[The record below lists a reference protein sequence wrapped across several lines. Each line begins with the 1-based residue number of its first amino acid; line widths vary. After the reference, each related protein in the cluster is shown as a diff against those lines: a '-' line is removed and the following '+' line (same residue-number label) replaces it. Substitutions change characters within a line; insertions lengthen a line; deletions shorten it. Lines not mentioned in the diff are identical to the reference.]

1 MTMTG
6 RMTAIPFQQPD
17 TDTGGVVTDEVL
29 VKRLA
34 DGEISA
40 GEELARRYYDPL
52 MRYLI
57 RSSGSEHLAE
67 DLFQQTW
74 VSVME
79 HLDRFEHGHR
89 GGFKS
94 WLFRIA
100 TNKTNDLWRSRG
112 RERTAKAGL
121 RLITEDSAPP
131 ATDRLES
138 TEQQLQLQQAIDQ
151 LPEPQRQV
159 VLLRYYSGLKFI
171 EIAEMLG
178 CPLNTALGRMH
189 KATLKLREMMGS
201 H

>member
-1 MTMTG
+1 MNS
-6 RMTAIPFQQPD
+6 RMTAIPSRQPE
-17 TDTGGVVTDEVL
+17 TDVTGVVTDEVL
-29 VKRLA
+29 VQRLA

-57 RSSGSEHLAE
+57 RVSGSEHVAD
-67 DLFQQTW
+67 DLFQQAW
-74 VSVME
+74 LSVME

-112 RERTAKAGL
+112 RQRTAKAGL
-121 RLITEDSAPP
+121 RLITDDTAPP
-131 ATDRLES
+131 ATERLES
-138 TEQQLQLQQAIDQ
+138 TEQQLRLQQAIEQ
-151 LPEPQRQV
+151 LPEAQRQV

-189 KATLKLREMMGS
+189 KATVKLREMMK
-201 H
+201 